1 MEHVKA
7 LLARIEALEAR
18 GLLQRPLLVKLAAF
32 FHDAVYDP
40 SASHNEMRFAE
51 MWRRFGAPCATK
63 LSPDLSVNLSDDL

>member
-40 SASHNEMRFAE
+40 SASHNEMRSAE
-51 MWRRFGAPCATK
+51 MWRRFGECATK
-63 LSPDLSVNLSDDL
+63 LSPDLSDDL

>member
-1 MEHVKA
+1 VQHVN
-7 LLARIEALEAR
+7 
-18 GLLQRPLLVKLAAF
+18 
-32 FHDAVYDP
+32 DP